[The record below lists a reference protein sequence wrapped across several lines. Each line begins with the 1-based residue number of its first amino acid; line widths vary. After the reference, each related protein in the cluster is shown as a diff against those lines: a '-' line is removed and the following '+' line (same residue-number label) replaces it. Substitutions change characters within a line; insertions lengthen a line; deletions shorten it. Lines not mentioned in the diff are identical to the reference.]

1 MKKNMI
7 SIGSI
12 LASLAIA
19 LTVALAGSQGGIVI
33 GELPLFIV
41 CALFA
46 FSIQWAAFIPAFI
59 YQTETYFD
67 LFGSLT
73 YISLAV
79 LALVFSTMEPGTIA
93 IALMV
98 IVWAGRLGGFLFSR
112 VKRVGHDTRFRS
124 IKPDFLQFLMT
135 WTIQGLWVFLT
146 FAAGLAAMTTD
157 RAHPIDAFVAIG
169 CLVWFTGFLI
179 EVIAD
184 NQKTNFRKDDGKQ
197 GKFIR
202 HGLWALSRHPNYFGE
217 ILLWTGIAIA
227 ALPALEGWQHLTLIS
242 PIFVFVL
249 LTKISGVRMLEHQAK
264 RRWGGDAEYIEYHR
278 RTPMLLPN
286 PFLAGDKS

>member
-7 SIGSI
+7 WIGGI
-12 LASLAIA
+12 LASLVIA
-19 LTVALAGSQGGIVI
+19 LAVALAGSRGGIVI
-33 GELPLFIV
+33 GGQPLFIG
-41 CALFA
+41 CAVFA
-46 FSIQWAAFIPAFI
+46 FSIQWVAFIPAFI

-79 LALVFSTMEPGTIA
+79 LALFLSAMEPGTIA
-93 IALMV
+93 IAVMV
-98 IVWAGRLGGFLFSR
+98 VLWAGRLGSFLFSR
-112 VKRVGHDTRFRS
+112 IKRVGHDTRFRS

-157 RAHPIDAFVAIG
+157 RAHPIDVVVAVG
-169 CLVWFTGFLI
+169 CLVWATGFLI
-179 EVIAD
+179 EVISD
-184 NQKTNFRKDDGKQ
+184 NQKTNFRKVEGNQ
-197 GKFIR
+197 GKFIQ

-217 ILLWTGIAIA
+217 ILLWTGIAIV
-227 ALPALEGWQHLTLIS
+227 ALPVLEGWQYVTLIS
-242 PIFVFVL
+242 PLFVFVL

-264 RRWGGDAEYIEYHR
+264 RRWGGDAEYTRYHE
-278 RTPMLLPN
+278 RTPMLVPN
-286 PFLAGDKS
+286 PFLTGVKS

>member
-1 MKKNMI
+1 MKKNMMW
-7 SIGSI
+7 IGGI
-12 LASLAIA
+12 LASLFIA
-19 LTVALAGSQGGIVI
+19 LDVALAGSQGGIVI
-33 GELPLFIV
+33 GGMPLFIG
-41 CALFA
+41 CALLA
-46 FSIQWAAFIPAFI
+46 FSIQWVAFIPAFI

-79 LALVFSTMEPGTIA
+79 LALYFSAMEPGTIA
-93 IALMV
+93 IAVMV
-98 IVWAGRLGGFLFSR
+98 FLWAGRLGGFLYSR

-135 WTIQGLWVFLT
+135 WNIQGLWVFLT

-157 RAHPIDAFVAIG
+157 RAHPIDVVVVIG
-169 CLVWFTGFLI
+169 CLVWLTGFLI

-184 NQKTNFRKDDGKQ
+184 QQKTDFRQVEGNQ
-197 GKFIR
+197 GKFIQ

-217 ILLWTGIAIA
+217 IMLWTGITIA
-227 ALPALEGWQHLTLIS
+227 AFPALEGWQYVTLIS
-242 PIFVFVL
+242 PLFVFVL
-249 LTKISGVRMLEHQAK
+249 LTKISGVRMLEHQAE
-264 RRWGGDAEYIEYHR
+264 RRWGGDAEYTAYYE

-286 PFLAGDKS
+286 PYLKGAKS

>member
-7 SIGSI
+7 WIGGI
-12 LASLAIA
+12 LVALVTALA
-19 LTVALAGSQGGIVI
+19 VALAGSQGGIVI
-33 GELPLFIV
+33 GGLPLFIG

-46 FSIQWAAFIPAFI
+46 FSIQWVAFIPAFI

-79 LALVFSTMEPGTIA
+79 LALYFSAMEPGTIA
-93 IALMV
+93 IAVMV
-98 IVWAGRLGGFLFSR
+98 FLWAGRLGSFLFSR

-124 IKPDFLQFLMT
+124 IKPDSLQFLMT

-157 RAHPIDAFVAIG
+157 RAHPIDAVVAVG
-169 CLVWFTGFLI
+169 CSVWLAGFLI

-184 NQKTNFRKDDGKQ
+184 NQKTNFRKLEANQ
-197 GKFIR
+197 GKFIQ

-217 ILLWTGIAIA
+217 IMLWTGITIA
-227 ALPALEGWQHLTLIS
+227 AFPALEGWQYVTLIS
-242 PIFVFVL
+242 PLFVFVL
-249 LTKISGVRMLEHQAK
+249 LTKISGVRMLEHQAE
-264 RRWGGDAEYIEYHR
+264 RRWGGDAEYTAYYE

-286 PFLAGDKS
+286 PYLKGAKS